1 MYTYRPLLD
10 DDLPVICS
18 FPKTPEELLY
28 ISPRSKFPL
37 TPEQVL
43 NLLEDRYE
51 PTVLIEET
59 TGQVVG
65 YANLYEETGGT
76 LWLGNVI
83 VAPSHRGRGAAQK
96 LLQTMIAIARDKYGM
111 KQIHLSC
118 HNTNSRGLAF
128 YHRLGFVPFDMRI
141 TTMDDHQKTI
151 TIQMRLNL
159 V

>member
-1 MYTYRPLLD
+1 MYTYRPLMD
-10 DDLPVICS
+10 KDLLAICN
-18 FPKTPEELLY
+18 FPQTPEELLY
-28 ISPRSKFPL
+28 ISPRSEFPL
-37 TPEQVL
+37 TPEQIL
-43 NLLEDRYE
+43 SLLENRYE

-59 TGQVVG
+59 TGQVIG
-65 YANLYEETGGT
+65 YANFYKETDGT

-96 LLQTMIAIARDKYGM
+96 LMQTMIAIARDKYRM

-118 HNTNSRGLAF
+118 HNTNSRGLVF
-128 YHRLGFVPFDMRI
+128 YHKLGFEPFDVRI
-141 TTMDDHQKTI
+141 TTIDGHRKMI

>member
-1 MYTYRPLLD
+1 MYTYRPLINE
-10 DDLPVICS
+10 DLPAICS
-18 FPKTPEELLY
+18 FPQTPEELLY

-37 TPEQVL
+37 TPDQIL
-43 NLLEDRYE
+43 SLLENRYE
-51 PTVLIEET
+51 PTVLIEKT

-65 YANLYEETGGT
+65 YANFYEETGET

-83 VAPSHRGRGAAQK
+83 VAPSYRGRGAAQK
-96 LLQTMIAIARDKYGM
+96 LLQTMISISRDKYGR

-128 YHRLGFVPFDMRI
+128 YHKLGFVPFDVRI
-141 TTMDDHQKTI
+141 TTIDDHRKMI
-151 TIQMRLNL
+151 TIQMRLDL

>member
-1 MYTYRPLLD
+1 MYTYRPLID
-10 DDLPVICS
+10 EDLPAICS
-18 FPKTPEELLY
+18 FPQTPEELLY

-37 TPEQVL
+37 TPEQIL
-43 NLLEDRYE
+43 RLLENRYE
-51 PTVLIEET
+51 PTVLIEEQT
-59 TGQVVG
+59 EQVVG
-65 YANLYEETGGT
+65 YANFYEETGGT

-83 VAPSHRGRGAAQK
+83 VAPSYRGRGAAQK
-96 LLQTMIAIARDKYGM
+96 LIQTMVDIARDKYER

-128 YHRLGFVPFDMRI
+128 YHKLGFEPFDVRI
-141 TTMDDHQKTI
+141 TTIDDRKMI